1 MCGDKIFLLPS
12 TSSNAIIC
20 VNQKICSQEFPSIL
34 SALYIQL
41 EQYENEN
48 AVSKQKISFKMTFHI
63 LFFLHRSNQTCAAVC
78 EFKVCAKSKKKE
90 RKKEN
95 FQCKNMCPSTEGIMR
110 CKMAKWLWSICTPC
124 GIEISVISFIQ
135 LNQPLRW
142 LSHSFG
148 WQQWKNGLLI
158 VKTSLDELILL
169 DFHFI
174 FIFRL
179 LKSNNKVR
187 QDTPKSFKSEI
198 SLTAAVRGILLY
210 QWRWLQQS
218 FSHRYGSPSARFF
231 GNICWGCNGAS
242 IAQQDMFMESPQL
255 SDLMASDTQ
264 PCDIWHFCSEAVR
277 QWGYTIAIR
286 PAHVASAGWR

>member
-110 CKMAKWLWSICTPC
+110 CKMAKWLWRICTPC
-124 GIEISVISFIQ
+124 RIEISVISFIQ

-142 LSHSFG
+142 LSHSLA

-169 DFHFI
+169 HFHFI

-179 LKSNNKVR
+179 LKQILKSDKIHQNPLNQNFHWQQQYVEYSCTNEDDCSR
-187 QDTPKSFKSEI
+187 VSPTDMAAQVQD
-198 SLTAAVRGILLY
+198 SLGTSVGAAMGH
-210 QWRWLQQS
+210 Q
-218 FSHRYGSPSARFF
+218 
-231 GNICWGCNGAS
+231 
-242 IAQQDMFMESPQL
+242 
-255 SDLMASDTQ
+255 
-264 PCDIWHFCSEAVR
+264 
-277 QWGYTIAIR
+277 
-286 PAHVASAGWR
+286 